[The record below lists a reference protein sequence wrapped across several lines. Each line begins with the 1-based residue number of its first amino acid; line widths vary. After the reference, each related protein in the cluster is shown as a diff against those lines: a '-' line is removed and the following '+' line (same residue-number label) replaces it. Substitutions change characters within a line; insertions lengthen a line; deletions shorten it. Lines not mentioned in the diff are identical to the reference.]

1 MTEAGDSI
9 RSKIYLSQEKSEYVF
24 FFLLLAGAVVNA
36 CSDGVVED
44 TRFGH
49 DNFLVPEVHATL
61 STTANCFN
69 CESSVAD

>member
-9 RSKIYLSQEKSEYVF
+9 PSKIYLSREKSEYGF
-24 FFLLLAGAVVNA
+24 YFLLLAGAVVNA